1 MAFAPRTI
9 TGPAALQRRG
19 RFRPG
24 DAILY
29 VVSLAAALTA
39 VLLLVLITREVL
51 ADAWPAIKEFGLGF
65 LTSTDWDSNK
75 RLFGAGTFIFGTA
88 VTSFGALL
96 LATPISLAI
105 ALFLTELAPRGVK
118 ATIGTLVEMLAAVP
132 SVILGLWGILVL
144 GPWVVETL
152 GPWLHSTL
160 GWLPLFSTE
169 PSVGSNMLAAI
180 LILTIMLIP
189 IISSI
194 CRELFASVPSE
205 LKDGALALGAT
216 RWEVIRGV
224 IFPYARAGIAAAMI
238 LGLGRA
244 VGEAIAV
251 TQVIGNNV
259 AINWSLFESGDT
271 LASRIAGQY
280 EGADNALQL
289 ASLVYLG
296 VILLIFSLVA
306 NVIAQIIVRRVAGRH
321 RIV

>member
-1 MAFAPRTI
+1 
-9 TGPAALQRRG
+9 
-19 RFRPG
+19 
-24 DAILY
+24 
-29 VVSLAAALTA
+29 
-39 VLLLVLITREVL
+39 
-51 ADAWPAIKEFGLGF
+51 
-65 LTSTDWDSNK
+65 
-75 RLFGAGTFIFGTA
+75 
-88 VTSFGALL
+88 
-96 LATPISLAI
+96 
-105 ALFLTELAPRGVK
+105 
-118 ATIGTLVEMLAAVP
+118 
-132 SVILGLWGILVL
+132 
-144 GPWVVETL
+144 
-152 GPWLHSTL
+152 
-160 GWLPLFSTE
+160 
-169 PSVGSNMLAAI
+169 
-180 LILTIMLIP
+180 MLIP

-194 CRELFASVPSE
+194 CRELFASVPGE

-259 AINWSLFESGDT
+259 AINWSLFDSGDT

-289 ASLVYLG
+289 ASLVYLA
-296 VILLIFSLVA
+296 VILLVFSLVA